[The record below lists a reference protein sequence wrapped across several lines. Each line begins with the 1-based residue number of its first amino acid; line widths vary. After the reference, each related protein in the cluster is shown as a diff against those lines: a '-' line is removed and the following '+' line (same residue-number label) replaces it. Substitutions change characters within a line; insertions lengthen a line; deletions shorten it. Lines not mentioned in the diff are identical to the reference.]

1 MTIDAVHDKH
11 VLVAAHLAIRRAA
24 GTRQTSSNPKDSPCG
39 KPTLSSPRP
48 PSSPGWGSDALWK
61 AGHRH
66 PPSAFPQGLEN
77 PSGVS
82 HSSPPP
88 TTTKEITPSAL
99 DFL

>member
-1 MTIDAVHDKH
+1 MTTLVKHDEQ
-11 VLVAAHLAIRRAA
+11 A
-24 GTRQTSSNPKDSPCG
+24 CG
-39 KPTLSSPRP
+39 ELSLSSPRP

-61 AGHRH
+61 AGHRR

-82 HSSPPP
+82 HSSPAP
-88 TTTKEITPSAL
+88 TTMETTPHAL